1 MSVRQSLPPEK
12 EPEQPSYRIALCLVA
27 TPARRSVCTLWEPTP
42 TVPKNLGETGILLEI
57 LLANKRRNPY
67 ASFPVFDSVIWEK
80 VHFQENLE
88 SFLNTNMDDVILE
101 GKKIKAVVCH
111 QNSTETEYT
120 IYGDI
125 FVDATGHGTLATM
138 CGATGRM
145 GSEGRDEFKEPDAP
159 EEPNSDTMGN
169 TLLFSAVDRGEP
181 VKFVCPEWANHYT
194 EEDLKYRE
202 HANSIASH
210 MEGGKLTKFEEGS
223 GRLPHFPMWTP
234 DIGGLN
240 WVVRMKILSVT
251 VRKSVMNC

>member
-1 MSVRQSLPPEK
+1 
-12 EPEQPSYRIALCLVA
+12 
-27 TPARRSVCTLWEPTP
+27 
-42 TVPKNLGETGILLEI
+42 
-57 LLANKRRNPY
+57 
-67 ASFPVFDSVIWEK
+67 
-80 VHFQENLE
+80 
-88 SFLNTNMDDVILE
+88 
-101 GKKIKAVVCH
+101 
-111 QNSTETEYT
+111 
-120 IYGDI
+120 
-125 FVDATGHGTLATM
+125 M

-223 GRLPHFPMWTP
+223 GRLPHFSNVDSGYWWIELGGEDEDIIRDGEKIRDELLKCVYGVWDHLKMWETTVWKIWIWIGSDLCR
-234 DIGGLN
+234 DIAKAEELKG
-240 WVVRMKILSVT
+240 II
-251 VRKSVMNC
+251 C

>member
-1 MSVRQSLPPEK
+1 MAGQEK
-12 EPEQPSYRIALCLVA
+12 TLCLLYCYKGENKENNMSIHSETRKYEVVVVGGGLA
-27 TPARRSVCTLWEPTP
+27 GVCAAIASARKGARTAIIQNRSMFGGNASSEIRMHIVGANSHGAK
-42 TVPKNLGETGILLEI
+42 KNLGETGILLEI

-194 EEDLKYRE
+194 EEDLK
-202 HANSIASH
+202 
-210 MEGGKLTKFEEGS
+210 
-223 GRLPHFPMWTP
+223 
-234 DIGGLN
+234 
-240 WVVRMKILSVT
+240 
-251 VRKSVMNC
+251 

>member
-1 MSVRQSLPPEK
+1 MAGQEK
-12 EPEQPSYRIALCLVA
+12 TLCLLYCYKGENKENNMSIHSETRKYEVVVVGGGLA
-27 TPARRSVCTLWEPTP
+27 GVCAAIAAARKGARTAIIQNRSMFGGNASSEIRMHIVGANSHGAK
-42 TVPKNLGETGILLEI
+42 KNLGETGILLEI

-138 CGATGRM
+138 CGATGR
-145 GSEGRDEFKEPDAP
+145 
-159 EEPNSDTMGN
+159 
-169 TLLFSAVDRGEP
+169 
-181 VKFVCPEWANHYT
+181 
-194 EEDLKYRE
+194 
-202 HANSIASH
+202 
-210 MEGGKLTKFEEGS
+210 S
-223 GRLPHFPMWTP
+223 GRTEQRYDGKHFVVFRCGPWRAGKICVSGMGKPLHGGRFEIPGTCEQYCLPY
-234 DIGGLN
+234 G
-240 WVVRMKILSVT
+240 R
-251 VRKSVMNC
+251 R

>member
-101 GKKIKAVVCH
+101 GKK
-111 QNSTETEYT
+111 
-120 IYGDI
+120 
-125 FVDATGHGTLATM
+125 
-138 CGATGRM
+138 
-145 GSEGRDEFKEPDAP
+145 
-159 EEPNSDTMGN
+159 
-169 TLLFSAVDRGEP
+169 
-181 VKFVCPEWANHYT
+181 
-194 EEDLKYRE
+194 
-202 HANSIASH
+202 
-210 MEGGKLTKFEEGS
+210 
-223 GRLPHFPMWTP
+223 
-234 DIGGLN
+234 
-240 WVVRMKILSVT
+240 
-251 VRKSVMNC
+251 

>member
-1 MSVRQSLPPEK
+1 MSIHSETRKYEVVVVGGGLAGVCAA
-12 EPEQPSYRIALCLVA
+12 IAS
-27 TPARRSVCTLWEPTP
+27 ARKGARTAIIQNRSMFGGNASSEIRMHIVGANSHGAK
-42 TVPKNLGETGILLEI
+42 KNLGETGILLEI

-159 EEPNSDTMGN
+159 EEPNSQQC
-169 TLLFSAVDRGEP
+169 AVWVPLSG
-181 VKFVCPEWANHYT
+181 H
-194 EEDLKYRE
+194 
-202 HANSIASH
+202 
-210 MEGGKLTKFEEGS
+210 S
-223 GRLPHFPMWTP
+223 GRCGPWRAGKICVSGMGKPLHGGRFEIPGTCEQYCLPY
-234 DIGGLN
+234 G
-240 WVVRMKILSVT
+240 R
-251 VRKSVMNC
+251 R

>member
-1 MSVRQSLPPEK
+1 MSIHSETRKYEVVVVGGGLAGVCAA
-12 EPEQPSYRIALCLVA
+12 IAA
-27 TPARRSVCTLWEPTP
+27 ARKGARTAIIQNRSMFGGNASSE
-42 TVPKNLGETGILLEI
+42 ILLEI

-111 QNSTETEYT
+111 QNSTETEFT

-210 MEGGKLTKFEEGS
+210 MEGGKLTKF
-223 GRLPHFPMWTP
+223 
-234 DIGGLN
+234 GLRIF
-240 WVVRMKILSVT
+240 VDLSVW
-251 VRKSVMNC
+251 